1 MKYMLIAGEA
11 SGDLHASQVIKQI
24 RRLDSHAT
32 FMFFG
37 GDLMAKA
44 ADTQP
49 MVHFREMAYM
59 GFSEVIRNLGKIN
72 DNLKSAK
79 RLLRM
84 WQPDALILVDYPSF
98 NLKVAAEAKKM
109 GIPVFYYI
117 SPKVWAWKE
126 WRVPTL
132 KKLCERMYCIFPFEV
147 DWYRDKHNWDVRYVG
162 NPSVQE
168 IDAAMSL
175 AMSRS
180 DFLAKY
186 KLRDRPIVALLP
198 GSRLGEIKNN
208 LQIMTAAM
216 QQFPQYRGV
225 VAAAPGVD
233 RDFYTAFT
241 SLPVVYGD
249 TFNLLAN
256 ARAAIVTSG
265 TATLEAALANVPQV
279 VCYRSNGSKIAYNVM
294 RRVLSVDHVT
304 LPNLITKREII
315 PELLLHLCNPDTV
328 AANLAP
334 LLTDTPKRKQMLDDY
349 ADMRRILSTDNA
361 AANVAKDIVA
371 CLTDKQ

>member
-24 RRLDSHAT
+24 RHLDNEAT

-44 ADTQP
+44 ADTLP

-59 GFSEVIRNLGKIN
+59 GFSEVLRNLGKIN

-84 WQPDALILVDYPSF
+84 WHPDALILIDYPSF
-98 NLKVAAEAKKM
+98 NIKVAAEAKKLN
-109 GIPVFYYI
+109 IPVFYYI

-132 KKLCERMYCIFPFEV
+132 KKLVTRMYCIFPFEV
-147 DWYRDKHNWDVRYVG
+147 DWYREKHNWEVKYVG

-175 AMSRS
+175 AMPRPE
-180 DFLAKY
+180 FLAKY

-225 VAAAPGVD
+225 VAAAPGVE
-233 RDFYTAFT
+233 RNFYKAFT
-241 SLPVVYGD
+241 SLPIVYGD

-294 RRVLSVDHVT
+294 KRVLSVDHVT
-304 LPNLITKREII
+304 LPNLITHREII

-328 AANLAP
+328 AANLTP
-334 LLTDTPKRKQMLDDY
+334 LLTDTPKRKQMLADY
-349 ADMRRILSTDNA
+349 HHMRKILSTENA
-361 AANVAKDIVA
+361 AANVAKDIITY
-371 CLTDKQ
+371 LKHT